1 MSITIHEDHITLE
14 QLETIRKLLYIVPKK
29 GFNNFIPNKALY
41 FKLKKQ
47 MEENPTDP
55 IFLYNINQNT
65 NLITLPYFF
74 ARSLLNLPIPNYHP
88 KFPFSFTKQLFESQV
103 DIVHDAWKQL
113 QTYGT
118 TTLNLHT
125 GAGKTVDAAFLASI
139 TGNITLVIVTS
150 GTVGVQWSKTFQDFT
165 NANIWYVEL
174 NKPPPNEIAQVII
187 CQDTRFKLL
196 PPNYLKYIGTVI
208 YDEAHTLCTPERIKC
223 ILGVQPQYVI
233 AATATLNR
241 QDGLHSIIEATCGTH
256 KIVKISK
263 KPFIVYKYNT
273 GINIE
278 IKLNAMGTPDWS
290 KVTLDQA
297 MSPHRNWL
305 IHHIISQHMNDKVL
319 VLTWRAKDHA
329 IPLAKWLKE
338 SGHNVDY
345 MAGTKKSY
353 SDSHVLVGTIKK
365 IGTGFDEKTAC
376 ENFNGQRINIL
387 ILAGSTRQVELLEQ
401 IAGRAFRSDF
411 PIIYHLVDNCSIS
424 KNHWKISV
432 PWYKSRNGQII
443 EKNSPYVDTQQI
455 NIGNFKHDADSIMD
469 EQLKRYRE
477 NPPI

>member
-233 AATATLNR
+233 AATATLKR
-241 QDGLHSIIEATCGTH
+241 QDGLHSIIEAT
-256 KIVKISK
+256 
-263 KPFIVYKYNT
+263 
-273 GINIE
+273 
-278 IKLNAMGTPDWS
+278 
-290 KVTLDQA
+290 
-297 MSPHRNWL
+297 
-305 IHHIISQHMNDKVL
+305 
-319 VLTWRAKDHA
+319 
-329 IPLAKWLKE
+329 
-338 SGHNVDY
+338 
-345 MAGTKKSY
+345 
-353 SDSHVLVGTIKK
+353 
-365 IGTGFDEKTAC
+365 
-376 ENFNGQRINIL
+376 
-387 ILAGSTRQVELLEQ
+387 
-401 IAGRAFRSDF
+401 
-411 PIIYHLVDNCSIS
+411 
-424 KNHWKISV
+424 
-432 PWYKSRNGQII
+432 
-443 EKNSPYVDTQQI
+443 
-455 NIGNFKHDADSIMD
+455 
-469 EQLKRYRE
+469 
-477 NPPI
+477 